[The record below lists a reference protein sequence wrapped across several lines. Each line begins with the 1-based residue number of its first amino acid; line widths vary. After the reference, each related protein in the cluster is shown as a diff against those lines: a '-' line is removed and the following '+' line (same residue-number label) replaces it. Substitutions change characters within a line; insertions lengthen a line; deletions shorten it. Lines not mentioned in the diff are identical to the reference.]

1 MAEKPEYENN
11 ILDLF
16 QEVTYS
22 VLSEMSKNDS
32 KARQGRKVTNKP
44 KIELLGW
51 VIYDEKNNKIL
62 KKISPKDAPDLESA
76 MVIAR
81 NMAKRHGKVAV
92 ERIQKEHKIMRTI
105 EF

>member
-1 MAEKPEYENN
+1 MLDWESIFTRRILLSWYELFIVVQPAKWPINN
-11 ILDLF
+11 NS
-16 QEVTYS
+16 VTVNAY
-22 VLSEMSKNDS
+22 LLIKN
-32 KARQGRKVTNKP
+32 T
-44 KIELLGW
+44 I
-51 VIYDEKNNKIL
+51 KIL